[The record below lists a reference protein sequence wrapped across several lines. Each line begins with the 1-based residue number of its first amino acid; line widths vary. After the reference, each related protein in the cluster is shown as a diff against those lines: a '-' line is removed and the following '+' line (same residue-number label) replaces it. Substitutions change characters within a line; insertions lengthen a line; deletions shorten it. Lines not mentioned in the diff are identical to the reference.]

1 MKEGSGGGVGPNTL
15 RKSSGICANLTTGP
29 VMNSVEAT
37 GARAKNI
44 LIFLA
49 SSGIRENAIKPVRT
63 KGKEQNSI
71 FQDFPLQRQGWVC
84 TLPSSGNLRT
94 MQIRVKV
101 VQVVV
106 PNSLQPHGLYSTWNS
121 PGENTGVDSRSLL

>member
-1 MKEGSGGGVGPNTL
+1 MKEGSGGGAGPNTL
-15 RKSSGICANLTTGP
+15 RKSSGTRANLSRGL

-49 SSGIRENAIKPVRT
+49 SLGIRENAIKPVRT

-71 FQDFPLQRQGWVC
+71 FQ
-84 TLPSSGNLRT
+84 T
-94 MQIRVKV
+94 
-101 VQVVV
+101 
-106 PNSLQPHGLYSTWNS
+106 SL
-121 PGENTGVDSRSLL
+121 